1 MIIRKCLWH
10 PAKRWEFP
18 GKILIQVPPFLNYL
32 KKYRTQTQSLFC
44 GKNKVIRGIGE
55 LPHPVQWRTCIF
67 YHSNPRHPY
76 STWIWLVFVKGT
88 VYTIS
93 RIVLTQ
99 IEPHPHC
106 VFKWILRGHLKTTT
120 KCKNINHVWIHFY
133 QILIVS
139 KYHRRLSPCWSLLVF
154 WNIH

>member
-18 GKILIQVPPFLNYL
+18 GKILPFKFPLFLNYL
-32 KKYRTQTQSLFC
+32 KKCRTQTQSLFC
-44 GKNKVIRGIGE
+44 WKNKVIRGIGE

-93 RIVLTQ
+93 TNTDRAAPAL
-99 IEPHPHC
+99 C
-106 VFKWILRGHLKTTT
+106 VQMDFTRTFETTT
-120 KCKNINHVWIHFY
+120 KCNNINNVWKVIS
-133 QILIVS
+133 I
-139 KYHRRLSPCWSLLVF
+139 KF
-154 WNIH
+154 W